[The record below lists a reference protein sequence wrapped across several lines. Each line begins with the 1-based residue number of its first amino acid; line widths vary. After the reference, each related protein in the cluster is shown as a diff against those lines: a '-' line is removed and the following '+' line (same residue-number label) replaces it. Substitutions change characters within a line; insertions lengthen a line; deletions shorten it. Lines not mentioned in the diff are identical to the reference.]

1 MKAARELLT
10 RKEWYFLALKT
21 IDGILLKD
29 MISAGAAL
37 LEKNRQ
43 AVDQLNVFPVPDG
56 DTGTNMSQTINAAV
70 REMTS
75 RDLVN
80 AGEIMQAV
88 ARGALKGARGNSGV
102 ILSQILRGFA
112 RAAEGA
118 DNIDASML
126 RDMFLRGS
134 ETAYKA
140 IMKPKEGTILTVIR
154 VIAEEVDAAFR
165 PDWDLIEMMDFALTS
180 GDRILRQ
187 TTDMLPA
194 LKQAGVVDSG
204 GKGLCIVLKG
214 FMSAMQGEHIDSAVI
229 ESGQVALPGDF
240 VDDHDSLDEI
250 TYGYCT
256 EFIVSHPNEDCTDNA
271 VARFRSRL
279 EKIGDCVVVVSDGE
293 VVKVHVHTNDP
304 GKAIQ
309 MGLALGELDSIKV
322 DNMMEEFRE
331 RMEKKLKAQKVEL
344 KDYGMVAVS
353 LGEGLANILTDLGV
367 DVVVDGGQTMN
378 PSIDDIV
385 QAIGKTSARN
395 VFVFPNNSNIIMAA
409 DQAAQIVSDKNV
421 MVVPTRSV
429 PQGIAAAVAFMP
441 DDAAEVNFANMK
453 EAADAV
459 KTGQVTYAVRDT
471 TLDGAEIHKG
481 DIMGLMDGKI
491 SSIGHDIADVSID
504 LLRGMVDD
512 VSELITVFYGAD
524 TAEEEA
530 AALSE
535 RLTEIFP
542 DCDVEV
548 HMGGQPLYYYLFSVE

>member
-1 MKAARELLT
+1 M
-10 RKEWYFLALKT
+10 ALKT

-56 DTGTNMSQTINAAV
+56 DTGTNMSQTMNAAV
-70 REMTS
+70 REMTG

-102 ILSQILRGFA
+102 ILSQIFRGFA
-112 RAAEGA
+112 KAAEGA
-118 DNIDASML
+118 VDIDAALL
-126 RDMFLRGS
+126 RDMLRQGA

-154 VIAEEVDAAFR
+154 VIAEEVDSAFM
-165 PDWDLIEMMDFALTS
+165 PGWDLIDMMDYVLRS
-180 GDRILRQ
+180 GDAILRQ

-229 ESGQVALPGDF
+229 ETGEVALPGDF
-240 VDDHDSLDEI
+240 VDDHDSLEEI
-250 TYGYCT
+250 TFGYCT
-256 EFIVSHPNEDCTDNA
+256 EFIVSHPNEDCTDSA
-271 VARFRSRL
+271 VVRFRSRL

-322 DNMMEEFRE
+322 DNMLEEFRE
-331 RMEKKLKAQKVEL
+331 RMEKRLKARQAEQKEF
-344 KDYGMVAVS
+344 GMVAVS
-353 LGEGLANILTDLGV
+353 LGDGLASILTDLGV
-367 DVVVDGGQTMN
+367 DMIVDGGQTMN
-378 PSIDDIV
+378 PSIDDII
-385 QAIGKTSARN
+385 QAIEKVNART

-421 MVVPTRSV
+421 LVVPTRSV
-429 PQGIAAAVAFMP
+429 PQGISAAVAFMP
-441 DDAAEVNFANMK
+441 DDSADANLENMK
-453 EAADAV
+453 AAAQSV
-459 KTGQVTYAVRDT
+459 RTGQVTYAVRDT
-471 TLDGAEIHKG
+471 TLDGAEIHEG

-491 SSIGHDIADVSID
+491 SSIGQSVQEVSID

-512 VSELITVFYGAD
+512 DSELITVFYGKD
-524 TAEEEA
+524 T
-530 AALSE
+530 SE
-535 RLTEIFP
+535 DDANELAGKLGEIFP
-542 DCDVEV
+542 DCDIEL

>member
-1 MKAARELLT
+1 M
-10 RKEWYFLALKT
+10 ALKT

-56 DTGTNMSQTINAAV
+56 DTGTNMSQTMNAAV
-70 REMTS
+70 REMTG

-102 ILSQILRGFA
+102 ILSQIFRGFA
-112 RAAEGA
+112 KAAEGA
-118 DNIDASML
+118 VDIDAALL
-126 RDMFLRGS
+126 RDMLRQGA

-154 VIAEEVDAAFR
+154 VIAEEVDSAFM
-165 PDWDLIEMMDFALTS
+165 PGWDLIDMMDYVLRS
-180 GDRILRQ
+180 GDAILRQ

-229 ESGQVALPGDF
+229 ETGEVALPGDF
-240 VDDHDSLDEI
+240 VDDHDSLEEI
-250 TYGYCT
+250 TFGYCT
-256 EFIVSHPNEDCTDNA
+256 EFIVSHPNEDCTDSA
-271 VARFRSRL
+271 VVRFRSRL

-322 DNMMEEFRE
+322 DNMLEEFRE
-331 RMEKKLKAQKVEL
+331 RMEKRLKARQAEQKEF
-344 KDYGMVAVS
+344 GMVAVS
-353 LGEGLANILTDLGV
+353 LGDGLASILTDLGV
-367 DVVVDGGQTMN
+367 DMIVDGGQTMN
-378 PSIDDIV
+378 PSIDDII
-385 QAIGKTSARN
+385 QAIEKVNART

-421 MVVPTRSV
+421 LVVPTRSV
-429 PQGIAAAVAFMP
+429 PQGISAAVAFMP
-441 DDAAEVNFANMK
+441 DDSADANLENMK
-453 EAADAV
+453 AAAQSV

-471 TLDGAEIHKG
+471 TLDGAEIHEG

-491 SSIGHDIADVSID
+491 SSIGQSVQEVSID

-512 VSELITVFYGAD
+512 DSELITVFYGKD
-524 TAEEEA
+524 T
-530 AALSE
+530 SE
-535 RLTEIFP
+535 DDANELAGKLGEIFP
-542 DCDVEV
+542 DCDIEL